1 MEILALGLPD
11 VTNALILFSHEK
23 QGIAMSVLVQELAP
37 YRRAVA
43 HFSKQLDEVSMGWP
57 ACLRAVAAVIL
68 NIQEA

>member
-11 VTNALILFSHEK
+11 VTKAFILFSHEK

-43 HFSKQLDEVSMGWP
+43 SLSSWM
-57 ACLRAVAAVIL
+57 R
-68 NIQEA
+68 